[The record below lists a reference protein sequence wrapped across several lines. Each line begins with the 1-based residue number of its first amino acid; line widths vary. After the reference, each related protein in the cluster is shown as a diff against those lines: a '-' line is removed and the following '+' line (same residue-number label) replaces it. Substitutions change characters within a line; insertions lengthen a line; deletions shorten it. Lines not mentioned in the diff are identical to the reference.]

1 MKKFDN
7 VYEEYSNK
15 VFKYLVGLTRDELL
29 AEELTQEV
37 FYRAFIHIDRF
48 KGESSLY
55 TWLCKIGK
63 NLYFDQINKG
73 KYVVDEADL
82 SQISTE
88 SFESALCDRD
98 QSTVI
103 HKILHNLQ
111 EPYKEVFSLK
121 VFGEL
126 KYKEIGEIFGKT
138 ESWAKVTFYRA
149 KIMILERLEEKDNG

>member
-7 VYEEYSNK
+7 VYDEYSNK

-88 SFESALCDRD
+88 SFESALCDKA
-98 QSTVI
+98 QSAVI